1 MAQERYD
8 AEGWEPEDVA
18 EQLERRLLG
27 GPRTYTRDQIC
38 AAAGVPVQQAR
49 RYWRAMGFPDVGDDT
64 VAFTDA
70 DLEAL
75 RRLLALEEEGVLD
88 HEFAL
93 SITRALGHTQAR
105 LVEWQV
111 QALLED
117 LTERR
122 WMRPRDAS
130 LTAVALAGQHLEDW
144 EHLLVYAWRRQLAAV
159 TGRALLVSQG
169 RDDAAQEGWRTVGF
183 ADLVSYTRLSQR
195 MDERAL
201 GRLVS
206 RFERLSYDTVAAG
219 GGRVV
224 KTIGDE
230 VLFVAERAADAAGVA
245 LELAATMAA
254 DPVLPDVRVG
264 LATGGVVQRL
274 GDVFGRTVNLASR
287 LTGLAQPGT
296 VLCDS
301 ATAAA
306 LAGVPGLELDRERV
320 RAVRGWGLVEPVV
333 LRRSARDGG

>member
-1 MAQERYD
+1 MAAR
-8 AEGWEPEDVA
+8 
-18 EQLERRLLG
+18 LEKRLLG
-27 GPRTYTRDQIC
+27 GERVYTRDRIC
-38 AAAGVPVQQAR
+38 ELAGVSVEQAR

-64 VAFTDA
+64 VAFTEA

-75 RRLLALEEEGVLD
+75 RRLLALEGEGVLD

-117 LTERR
+117 LMERR
-122 WMRPRDAS
+122 WLRPRDAS
-130 LTAVALAGQHLEDW
+130 LTAVALAGEHLDDW

-206 RFERLSYDTVAAG
+206 RFERLSHDTVAG
-219 GGRVV
+219 RGGRVV

-230 VLFVAERAADAAGVA
+230 VLFVADRAEDAAAIA
-245 LELAATMAA
+245 LDLAETMAR

-264 LATGGVVQRL
+264 LATGGVVSRL

-287 LTGLAQPGT
+287 LTALAQPGT
-296 VLCDS
+296 VLCDR
-301 ATAAA
+301 ATAAQ
-306 LAGVPGLELDRERV
+306 LADAPGLELDRERV

-333 LRRSARDGG
+333 LRRAAPADGAPG